1 MKTGLTVASE
11 RAAIE
16 KPRLGRGLSRRER
29 LILANAHFE
38 GSCRIAP
45 TACGPEWAGKLFG
58 GVLHALTDWAG
69 KLFGNGGA
77 SAALAKLTSLG
88 FSADQVK
95 SFVPNLLAH
104 LKGKLPPEAMKQIS
118 GLLPV
123 SEEAAAGTPA

>member
-1 MKTGLTVASE
+1 V
-11 RAAIE
+11 
-16 KPRLGRGLSRRER
+16 
-29 LILANAHFE
+29 NAHFE

-58 GVLHALTDWAG
+58 G
-69 KLFGNGGA
+69 GA

-88 FSADQVK
+88 FFANQVK
-95 SFVPNLLAH
+95 SFLPKVLAF

-123 SEEAAAGTPA
+123 GEEAAAGAHA

>member
-16 KPRLGRGLSRRER
+16 KPRLGRGLSRKER

-45 TACGPEWAGKLFG
+45 TACGPEWAGKLFR
-58 GVLHALTDWAG
+58 GVLHALTEWAG
-69 KLFGNGGA
+69 KLFGGGA

-88 FSADQVK
+88 FSAEQVK
-95 SFVPNLLAH
+95 SFLPKVLAF

-123 SEEAAAGTPA
+123 GE

>member
-58 GVLHALTDWAG
+58 G
-69 KLFGNGGA
+69 GGA

-88 FSADQVK
+88 FFANQVK
-95 SFVPNLLAH
+95 SFLPKVLAF
-104 LKGKLPPEAMKQIS
+104 LQGRLPPEAMKQIS

-123 SEEAAAGTPA
+123 GE